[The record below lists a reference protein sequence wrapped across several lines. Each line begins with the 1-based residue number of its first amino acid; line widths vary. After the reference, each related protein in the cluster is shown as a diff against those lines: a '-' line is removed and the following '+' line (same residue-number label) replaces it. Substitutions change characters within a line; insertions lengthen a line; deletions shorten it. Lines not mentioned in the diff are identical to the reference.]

1 MKREEVVAFINKETK
16 RLREEE
22 HFDDLVK
29 ANRFDE
35 LKQLEY
41 RISKPVHDFLYQEW
55 LILKDEEI
63 EEGAC
68 FVTATWFASC
78 TEQKNDYLFDSPEQ
92 FAYRMARES
101 GRPGKNVASLMLD
114 GCDLFIIDNED
125 YFSDRYV
132 EEFEEKY
139 TFEGATD

>member
-1 MKREEVVAFINKETK
+1 MPREEVVAFINKETK

-41 RISKPVHDFLYQEW
+41 RISKPVHDFLYQNC
-55 LILKDEEI
+55 LYLRDEEI

-78 TEQKNDYLFDSPEQ
+78 TEQKNDYLFDNPEQ
-92 FAYRMARES
+92 FAYRMAKE
-101 GRPGKNVASLMLD
+101 GRLGKNVASLMLD
-114 GCDLFIIDNED
+114 GNDLCEIDEDD
-125 YFSDRYV
+125 YFSDYYV

>member
-41 RISKPVHDFLYQEW
+41 RISKPVHDFLYQEC
-55 LILKDEEI
+55 LDLRDEEI

-78 TEQKNDYLFDSPEQ
+78 TGEQNDSLFKSPEQ
-92 FAYRMARES
+92 FAYRMARE
-101 GRPGKNVASLMLD
+101 GRLGKNVAALMLD
-114 GCDLFIIDNED
+114 GWDLFEIDNED

>member
-1 MKREEVVAFINKETK
+1 MQREEVVAFIKKETK

-35 LKQLEY
+35 LKQLEC
-41 RISKPVHDFLYQEW
+41 RIIKPVHDFLYQEC
-55 LILKDEEI
+55 LYLRDEEI

-68 FVTATWFASC
+68 FVIATWCASC
-78 TEQKNDYLFDSPEQ
+78 TEQQNDYLFDSPEQ
-92 FAYRMARES
+92 FAYRMASE
-101 GRPGKNVASLMLD
+101 GRLGKNVASLMLD
-114 GCDLFIIDNED
+114 GCDLFEIDHKD

-132 EEFEEKY
+132 VEFEEKY